1 MSTVTVNFTT
11 SEVNYPAGSATSGTL
26 VTLVV
31 PDGAAAIPAQTIAP
45 GVLTVNFDNVP
56 VGNGYIVN
64 AQLLDPNS
72 VPFGAVGASS
82 PFNVEPP
89 VSIATPNIVTVTV
102 S

>member
-1 MSTVTVNFTT
+1 
-11 SEVNYPAGSATSGTL
+11 
-26 VTLVV
+26 
-31 PDGAAAIPAQTIAP
+31 
-45 GVLTVNFDNVP
+45 VNFDNVP